1 LDFGQGAPFF
11 KPVDV
16 YAGSPEDCKGSAI
29 SIFTAGINSKPGESR
44 LDLAARNAEIIKEVV
59 PKLTDIA
66 PETILLMVT
75 NPVDVLTY
83 QALKISGF
91 PPERV
96 IGSGTVLDTSRFRYS
111 LSRHLDI
118 DARTQ
123 DDSTGEDGF
132 MSDLILSP
140 VGISN
145 Y

>member
-1 LDFGQGAPFF
+1 M
-11 KPVDV
+11 
-16 YAGSPEDCKGSAI
+16 
-29 SIFTAGINSKPGESR
+29 
-44 LDLAARNAEIIKEVV
+44 

-75 NPVDVLTY
+75 NPIDVLTY